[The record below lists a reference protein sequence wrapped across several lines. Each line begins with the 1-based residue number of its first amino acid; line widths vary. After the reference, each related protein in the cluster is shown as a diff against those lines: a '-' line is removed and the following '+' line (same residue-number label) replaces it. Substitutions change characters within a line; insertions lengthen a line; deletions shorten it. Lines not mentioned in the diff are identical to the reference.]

1 MTSIRSTGSCDPELL
16 GQLAQEGKASGK
28 PITITVLRK
37 AATPF
42 TNFDNKLREAYDQ
55 LDGDLPDL
63 EDVQGRLAEAKVL
76 ATSGASSPSAADSIL
91 VACGLRPCSGAQFN
105 YFPRL
110 PTVGMVAD
118 TPQASRRDRPADQ
131 GPHPARRR
139 LQVSAPSSIS
149 DCSLACNNLQN
160 FQGTHVD
167 AAARRGRAMA
177 ERSLARNTR

>member
-76 ATSGASSPSAADSIL
+76 ATSGASSPSAADS
-91 VACGLRPCSGAQFN
+91 
-105 YFPRL
+105 
-110 PTVGMVAD
+110 MVAD

-160 FQGTHVD
+160 FQGRPMSI
-167 AAARRGRAMA
+167 ACA
-177 ERSLARNTR
+177 